1 MNELLAQKLKDL
13 PDSPGVYLMKN
24 AAGQIIYVGKAKVL
38 KNRVRQY
45 FHAGF
50 KGEKT
55 QLMVSHIED
64 LEYVLTHSETDA
76 LVLESNLIK
85 KHKPPYNI
93 LLKDDKNFPYL
104 RIDLHE
110 PYPVFTV
117 VRKLKKD
124 GARYF
129 GPFLGFPMKELL
141 EMLYA
146 AFPLRSC
153 RFQFEGGRRA
163 KRPCLNYHLG
173 RCLGPCHFEVPPEQ
187 YLAEVRKAMRFLE
200 GNDEEIGKIF
210 RQRMT
215 AAAENQDFEAAI
227 LYRDRLNA
235 LQKLGQ
241 RKVAALERRI
251 SLDVFSYLSN
261 GVYGV
266 VSVLMLREGRIV
278 GARSFPFPEVS
289 LQKSDSLANFLMQY
303 YEDTLPPAEIL
314 VDLELPEAA
323 ALEEHFSGLAGRKVK
338 IYRPVRGQK
347 KALLEMAGK
356 NAADYLAKTV
366 EKYRHHEEMTKG
378 AVAMLQQ
385 ILGLDRL
392 PRRMEC
398 YDISNISGTDKTASM
413 VVFFDGEPDKASY
426 RRFRI
431 KTVEGSDDF
440 ASLYE
445 VLSRRIRRAEE
456 GDPAFSVLPDLFVID
471 GGKGQLSSAYEAM
484 KSLGVDLSMISLAKR
499 EEEIYTVGA
508 DTPIRLPKSNL
519 ALRMLQRI
527 RDEAHRFAITFH
539 RSLRNRHLISELE
552 QIEGIGPAKRKALL
566 QRFHSREEIREA
578 TREELMQTPGISRK
592 LADTILEFFHR
603 PPQTA
608 SDPRL
613 PEGKEM
619 RPDPVKDPETVQA
632 GPDSSREGGEPEE
645 SGRARRCAEVP
656 ERAETEEEQG

>member
-1 MNELLAQKLKDL
+1 MNDLLAQKLKDL

-45 FHAGF
+45 FHSGW

-55 QLMVSHIED
+55 ALMVSHIED

-104 RIDLHE
+104 RVDLHE
-110 PYPVFTV
+110 PYPAFTV

-129 GPFLGFPMKELL
+129 GPFLGISVKELL

-146 AFPLRSC
+146 AFPLRTC
-153 RFQFEGGRRA
+153 RFNFSAGKKA
-163 KRPCLNYHLG
+163 ARPCLNYHLG
-173 RCLGPCHFEVPPEQ
+173 RCLGPCCFEVPPER
-187 YLAEVRKAMRFLE
+187 YLGEVRRAMRFLE

-210 RQRMT
+210 RERM
-215 AAAENQDFEAAI
+215 AAAARNQDFEAAI
-227 LYRDRLNA
+227 LYRDRLSA
-235 LQKLGQ
+235 LEKLGQ
-241 RKVAALERRI
+241 RKVAALERKV
-251 SLDVFSYLSN
+251 SLDVFAYLSN

-266 VSVLMLREGRIV
+266 VSALLVREGKIV

-303 YEDTLPPAEIL
+303 YEDSLPPPEIL
-314 VDLELPEAA
+314 VDLDLPEAP
-323 ALEEHFSGLAGRKVK
+323 ALEEHFSDLAGRKVK
-338 IYRPVRGQK
+338 ISRPARGK
-347 KALLEMAGK
+347 KKSLLDMAGK
-356 NAADYLAKTV
+356 NTADYLTKTV
-366 EKYRHHEEMTKG
+366 EKYRHHEEMTAG
-378 AVAMLQQ
+378 AVAMLQE

-413 VVFFDGEPDKASY
+413 VVFFDGEPDKAAY

-440 ASLYE
+440 ASLHE

-456 GDPAFSVLPDLFVID
+456 GEDPSFSVLPDLFVID
-471 GGKGQLSSAYEAM
+471 GGKGQLSSAYDAM
-484 KSLGVDLSMISLAKR
+484 RKFGVDRPMISLAKR
-499 EEEIYTVGA
+499 EEEIWTVGA
-508 DTPIRLPKSNL
+508 DQPIRLPKSNL

-539 RSLRNRHLISELE
+539 RALRNRHLTSELE

-578 TREELMQTPGISRK
+578 TREELMQTPGISGK
-592 LADTILEFFHR
+592 LADVILAWFR
-603 PPQTA
+603 RSPTA
-608 SDPRL
+608 DPRL
-613 PEGKEM
+613 P
-619 RPDPVKDPETVQA
+619 DPK
-632 GPDSSREGGEPEE
+632 REGLERTDGADGEDP
-645 SGRARRCAEVP
+645 GIFP
-656 ERAETEEEQG
+656 ERSGEEGVQDAPGRREEDLGQ